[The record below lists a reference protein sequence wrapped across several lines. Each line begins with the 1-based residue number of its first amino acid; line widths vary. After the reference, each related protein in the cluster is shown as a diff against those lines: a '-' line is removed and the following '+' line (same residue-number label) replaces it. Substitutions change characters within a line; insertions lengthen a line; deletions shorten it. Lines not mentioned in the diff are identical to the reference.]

1 MFAPLSLGNC
11 LACNDEKAVS
21 KKGNGQAVQ
30 IVEKI
35 LWKFEHFDCKLVS
48 TPYDPSSHL
57 KKNREHSVAQIEYAQ
72 ITKSLM
78 YLMIRSQLVYQL
90 IHV

>member
-11 LACNDEKAVS
+11 LACTDEKAVS
-21 KKGNGQAVQ
+21 KKGNGQAGQ

-48 TPYDPSSHL
+48 NPYDHSSQL
-57 KKNREHSVAQIEYAQ
+57 KKNREHSVAQTKYVQ
-72 ITKSLM
+72 IIGSLIYLTKL
-78 YLMIRSQLVYQL
+78 Y
-90 IHV
+90 HT